1 MPLFLRRMVV
11 EEGPCGHPPPMPS
24 HDKEVHSNDDDLICG
39 VENYIQRGETD
50 TQVQPPEVNLPLTLF
65 LPCAWFSTRAGT
77 SAGSAGPSTSGTVPL
92 TNSPRC
98 VC

>member
-1 MPLFLRRMVV
+1 
-11 EEGPCGHPPPMPS
+11 MPS
-24 HDKEVHSNDDDLICG
+24 HDKEVHFNDDDLIRG

-50 TQVQPPEVNLPLTLF
+50 TQVQPPEVDLPLTLF

-77 SAGSAGPSTSGTVPL
+77 SIGGVGPSTSGTVPL
-92 TNSPRC
+92 ISGPHY